1 MLTNIIEWALLP
13 PGITCIL
20 VLLGLIFSMSW
31 RRLGH
36 TMIGIGLALLYFS
49 SIPATTAVL
58 SRIIE
63 PAEVL
68 TIDVAKQLDAQAII
82 VMGGK
87 RNLTANEY
95 GAVDPK
101 NQTLTNT
108 ESVDVK
114 TLNRLRYAA
123 RLIRAKNAQN
133 NSQQIEIILSGGQT
147 HPKGP
152 SRAQIMAAV
161 LKNDFLIK
169 QEPYLES
176 RSLTPYES
184 AMFSLDLISNKEIN
198 KVILVGDAWE
208 LPRITDAF
216 RHTFKNVASQSN
228 GKLEIIPA
236 PVGFKDSKHLGLQ
249 LWLPQGEAIDQNNK
263 ALGEIVSRIVYRYF
277 YL

>member
-1 MLTNIIEWALLP
+1 
-13 PGITCIL
+13 
-20 VLLGLIFSMSW
+20 MSW

-36 TMIGIGLALLYFS
+36 TMIGIGLALLYFG
-49 SIPATTAVL
+49 SIPVTTAVL

-68 TIDVAKQLDAQAII
+68 TVDVAKQLDAEAII
-82 VMGGK
+82 VLGSK
-87 RNLTANEY
+87 RHLTANEY
-95 GAVDPK
+95 GSVDPEEK
-101 NQTLTNT
+101 TLIKT
-108 ESVDVK
+108 ESVDNK
-114 TLNRLRYAA
+114 TLNRLRYT
-123 RLIRAKNAQN
+123 AKLVQAINSKEN
-133 NSQQIEIILSGGQT
+133 NNQVEIILSGGQT

-152 SRAQIMAAV
+152 SRAQLMAAV
-161 LKNDFLIK
+161 LKNDFQIK

-184 AMFSLDLISNKEIN
+184 AMFSLDLIANKEIN

-216 RHTFKNVASQSN
+216 RHTFKNVASKDN

-249 LWLPQGEAIDQNNK
+249 MWLPQGEAIDQNNK
-263 ALGEIVSRIVYRYF
+263 AMGEIISRIVHRYF
-277 YL
+277 YF